1 MKKLLMLMFS
11 AVAVFALA
19 GCADDSSDSNGG
31 GETVPPVVKPDG
43 KYNLTK
49 FPLVQTASTNLETL
63 PFVLKFPESTGGV
76 SYITAEGK
84 EESFIRT
91 NDDLNDPDKTQLP
104 FEQAG
109 GGADNEAFGHRDML
123 VQLSKNSLE
132 KNNQD
137 QRYAE
142 KLEIL
147 LNNNLTTE
155 GIENLGKFNEFA
167 RGFGTLTQNAETK
180 LITFSHNE
188 EFLFAD
194 AEKALAEISTVTNNN
209 GEYSFTFKEAIDFIT
224 TDEEYY
230 LEAPTKP
237 SGTVTITA
245 KKIGDVYISYPTI
258 ENIRGVSSDAYITMN
273 DIVPVDQIVFSA
285 NASENVK
292 ATAGL
297 NVTVTKSADTYTV
310 KVTNGTAAEIKDAKV
325 QVVIGKSGIVAKT
338 ISLGDVPAKQ

>member
-1 MKKLLMLMFS
+1 MT
-11 AVAVFALA
+11 AVMQT
-19 GCADDSSDSNGG
+19 GGADQP
-31 GETVPPVVKPDG
+31 TITKPDG

-63 PFVLKFPESTGGV
+63 PFVLKFPESRGGV

-84 EESFIRT
+84 EEPFIRT
-91 NDDLNDPDKTQLP
+91 NDDLNNQGKTQLP

-132 KNNQD
+132 KNNSKPE
-137 QRYAE
+137 YAA

-194 AEKALAEISTVTNNN
+194 AEKALAEISTVENNN
-209 GEYSFTFKEAIDFIT
+209 GEYSFTFKEAKDFIT

-230 LEAPTKP
+230 LEAPTTP

-258 ENIRGVSSDAYITMN
+258 KNIRGVSSDAYITMN
-273 DIVPVDQIVFSA
+273 EIVPEAQIVFSTTP
-285 NASENVK
+285 SENVK

-297 NVTVTKSADTYTV
+297 TVNVTKSADTYTV
-310 KVTNGTAAEIKDAKV
+310 KVTNATGAEIKDAKV

-338 ISLGDVPAKQ
+338 ISLGNVPAKQQ

>member
-1 MKKLLMLMFS
+1 M
-11 AVAVFALA
+11 
-19 GCADDSSDSNGG
+19 
-31 GETVPPVVKPDG
+31 
-43 KYNLTK
+43 
-49 FPLVQTASTNLETL
+49 QTASTNLETL

-91 NDDLNDPDKTQLP
+91 NDDLNDQDKTQLP

-132 KNNQD
+132 KNNSNPK
-137 QRYAE
+137 YAE

-147 LNNNLTTE
+147 LNNNLRTE

-209 GEYSFTFKEAIDFIT
+209 GEYTFTYKEAENFIT
-224 TDEEYY
+224 EDKEYY
-230 LEAPTKP
+230 TLKDG
-237 SGTVTITA
+237 SKLTA
-245 KKIGDVYISYPTI
+245 KKIGDVYINYPTI
-258 ENIRGVSSDAYITMN
+258 TNKGGVQFDATINMN
-273 DIVPVDQIVFSA
+273 EIVPVGEIVFSA

-310 KVTNGTAAEIKDAKV
+310 KVTNATAAEIKDAKV

-338 ISLGDVPAKQ
+338 ISLGNVPAKQ

>member
-1 MKKLLMLMFS
+1 M
-11 AVAVFALA
+11 
-19 GCADDSSDSNGG
+19 
-31 GETVPPVVKPDG
+31 
-43 KYNLTK
+43 
-49 FPLVQTASTNLETL
+49 QTASTNLETL
-63 PFVLKFPESTGGV
+63 PFVLKFPESNGGV
-76 SYITAEGK
+76 NYITAEGK
-84 EESFIRT
+84 EESFIKT
-91 NDDLNDPDKTQLP
+91 NDNLNDPNKTQLP

-109 GGADNEAFGHRDML
+109 GGAKSEETFGNRDML
-123 VQLSKNSLE
+123 VQLSKHSLE

-147 LNNNLTTE
+147 LNNNLTTRGTKA
-155 GIENLGKFNEFA
+155 GIVNLGIFNEFA
-167 RGFGTLTQNAETK
+167 KGFGTLTQNAETK

-209 GEYSFTFKEAIDFIT
+209 GEYSFTFKEASDFIT

-245 KKIGDVYISYPTI
+245 RKIGDVYISYPTI
-258 ENIRGVSSDAYITMN
+258 ENIYGVSSNAYITMN
-273 DIVPVDQIVFSA
+273 DIVPVEDIVFSA

-292 ATAGL
+292 ATTGL

-310 KVTNGTAAEIKDAKV
+310 KVTNATAAEIKDAKV

-338 ISLGDVPAKQ
+338 ISLGNVPAKQ

>member
-1 MKKLLMLMFS
+1 M
-11 AVAVFALA
+11 
-19 GCADDSSDSNGG
+19 
-31 GETVPPVVKPDG
+31 
-43 KYNLTK
+43 
-49 FPLVQTASTNLETL
+49 QTASTNLETL

-91 NDDLNDPDKTQLP
+91 NDDLNDQDKTQLP

-132 KNNQD
+132 KNNSNPK
-137 QRYAE
+137 YAE

-209 GEYSFTFKEAIDFIT
+209 GEYSFTFKEAIDFVT

-285 NASENVK
+285 TASENVK

-297 NVTVTKSADTYTV
+297 TVTVTENAGVYTV
-310 KVTNGTAAEIKDAKV
+310 TAVNNTAEILKDAKV
-325 QVVIGKSGIVAKT
+325 YVVIGKSGLVAKT
-338 ISLGDVPAKQ
+338 VSLGDVPAKQ

>member
-1 MKKLLMLMFS
+1 M
-11 AVAVFALA
+11 
-19 GCADDSSDSNGG
+19 
-31 GETVPPVVKPDG
+31 
-43 KYNLTK
+43 
-49 FPLVQTASTNLETL
+49 QTASTNLETL

-132 KNNQD
+132 KNNSNPK
-137 QRYAE
+137 YAE

-209 GEYSFTFKEAIDFIT
+209 GEYSFTFKEAKDFIT

-258 ENIRGVSSDAYITMN
+258 ENIRGVSSDAYITMH
-273 DIVPVDQIVFSA
+273 DIVPVEDIVFSA

-310 KVTNGTAAEIKDAKV
+310 KVTNATAAEIKDAKV

-338 ISLGDVPAKQ
+338 ISLGNVPAKQ

>member
-1 MKKLLMLMFS
+1 MQS
-11 AVAVFALA
+11 
-19 GCADDSSDSNGG
+19 
-31 GETVPPVVKPDG
+31 
-43 KYNLTK
+43 YNLTEEE
-49 FPLVQTASTNLETL
+49 LNAL
-63 PFVLKFPESTGGV
+63 PFVLKFPGSNGFL
-76 SYITAEGK
+76 YYLTAEGK
-84 EESFIRT
+84 EEILVKSNANF
-91 NDDLNDPDKTQLP
+91 NEPDTKSP
-104 FEQAG
+104 FTMG
-109 GGADNEAFGHRDML
+109 GRSGERQDGGYYDALFQMT
-123 VQLSKNSLE
+123 KNSLMSTDTE
-132 KNNQD
+132 VVKQVG
-137 QRYAE
+137 
-142 KLEIL
+142 IL
-147 LNNNLTTE
+147 LNNSLATA

-167 RGFGTLTQNAETK
+167 KGFGTIKENAETK
-180 LITFSHNE
+180 KIEFTHNT

-209 GEYSFTFKEAIDFIT
+209 GEYSFTFKEAIDFVT

-273 DIVPVDQIVFSA
+273 DIVPVEDIVFSA

-310 KVTNGTAAEIKDAKV
+310 KVTNATAAEIKDAKV